1 MLPKHQNQVPQDTT
15 NTPDFTGKQS
25 DNPEFEEVEE
35 DLSKEIIEHPDAFS
49 RVLDRPEIQEIVVA
63 HHAFQG
69 PLPPPYL
76 LRGYQEILPDAPERI
91 FQLTEREFAHRH
103 KMEEKALDGAI
114 NRDKRGQH
122 YGLGATIFTVG
133 CATVL
138 GLTGHEVLAGTV
150 IGIVVAVACIFVLR
164 QKPIIKKKPENNE
177 KPDEE

>member
-1 MLPKHQNQVPQDTT
+1 
-15 NTPDFTGKQS
+15 
-25 DNPEFEEVEE
+25 
-35 DLSKEIIEHPDAFS
+35 
-49 RVLDRPEIQEIVVA
+49 
-63 HHAFQG
+63 
-69 PLPPPYL
+69 
-76 LRGYQEILPDAPERI
+76 YQEILPDAPERI